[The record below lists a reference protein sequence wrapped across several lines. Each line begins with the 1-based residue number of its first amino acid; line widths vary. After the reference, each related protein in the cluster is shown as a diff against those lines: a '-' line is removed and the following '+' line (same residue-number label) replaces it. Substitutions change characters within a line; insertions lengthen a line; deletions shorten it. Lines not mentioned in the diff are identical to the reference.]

1 VGRVISVDP
10 RKYSLSQTD
19 PVGELRRKKTL
30 SERIHVLPD
39 GRGIGREQTAAWVMW
54 SIGQQILGVERRNG
68 EEQAGFTKTKID
80 ARAA

>member
-1 VGRVISVDP
+1 
-10 RKYSLSQTD
+10 
-19 PVGELRRKKTL
+19 
-30 SERIHVLPD
+30 
-39 GRGIGREQTAAWVMW
+39 MW